1 MSNAITIQPPETTE
15 LQTSGNDMATQ
26 ARSIV
31 VSNVD
36 EHREALHFVQ
46 DVVALKRSINERFD
60 PVKKAAHSAHK
71 AVCAMERELTDPLDA
86 ARSLVT
92 RKVADYEVAERRRA
106 EEEARARAEEARKAE
121 EERQLADAIAAEEM
135 GDIAEAEAI
144 IDEVIEAPVVM
155 PQVQVAKVSGVSM
168 RSTWRADVTDPMALI
183 RYVAEHPESFDLL
196 TPNVSALNAMARR
209 QKGQMAIPGVQAVEE
224 RSMSVGA
231 GR

>member
-36 EHREALHFVQ
+36 EHRDALHFVQ

-106 EEEARARAEEARKAE
+106 EEEARARALVGVGDRAATRQAPAAGQRDRAIDAARA
-121 EERQLADAIAAEEM
+121 R
-135 GDIAEAEAI
+135 G
-144 IDEVIEAPVVM
+144 
-155 PQVQVAKVSGVSM
+155 
-168 RSTWRADVTDPMALI
+168 RSSPRG
-183 RYVAEHPESFDLL
+183 S
-196 TPNVSALNAMARR
+196 SATARR
-209 QKGQMAIPGVQAVEE
+209 RIVR
-224 RSMSVGA
+224 RS
-231 GR
+231 RQ